1 MLMSAISTAR
11 SRSSSRNGE
20 CQRLQQQKIRE
31 IGEALVASGL
41 ATLDEQARALNLP
54 RSTAWTVLKANHKAS
69 GLSVA
74 VIGRIL
80 SSPHLPPRAR
90 VKVLEYISEK
100 SRGLYGDK
108 ENRAR
113 RFRARLT
120 EFGIMFSWP
129 SNPDDGGE
137 STQDDRTRPSP
148 RSKVAG

>member
-1 MLMSAISTAR
+1 MLMSALSTAR
-11 SRSSSRNGE
+11 SRSISRNGE
-20 CQRLQQQKIRE
+20 CQRLQQKKIRE
-31 IGEALVASGL
+31 IGETLVEAGL
-41 ATLDEQARALNLP
+41 NTLDQQARALNLP

-80 SSPHLPPRAR
+80 SSSHLPSR
-90 VKVLEYISEK
+90 VRIKVLEYISEK

-108 ENRAR
+108 EYRAR

-129 SNPDDGGE
+129 SNPDGSQ
-137 STQDDRTRPSP
+137 STPENTAPRSP